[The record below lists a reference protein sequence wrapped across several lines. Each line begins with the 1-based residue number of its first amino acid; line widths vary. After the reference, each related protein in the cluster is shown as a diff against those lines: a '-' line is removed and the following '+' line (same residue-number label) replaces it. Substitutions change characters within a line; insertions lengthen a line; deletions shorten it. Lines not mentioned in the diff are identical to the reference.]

1 MEIRISELAETRIY
15 RYSYRFYTLQSPNT
29 GTKQPTF
36 AGAVLQSRDTYRL
49 RATRH
54 ATQRSPPQ
62 HAPGLVCS
70 SSPNRRDHLLK
81 PGLGVS
87 KATEQR
93 MAIRASYSAQTDACC
108 KHVAGQEHN
117 MQCKVA

>member
-15 RYSYRFYTLQSPNT
+15 RYSYRFYSHQTQAQNNRLSR
-29 GTKQPTF
+29 
-36 AGAVLQSRDTYRL
+36 VQSRDTYRL